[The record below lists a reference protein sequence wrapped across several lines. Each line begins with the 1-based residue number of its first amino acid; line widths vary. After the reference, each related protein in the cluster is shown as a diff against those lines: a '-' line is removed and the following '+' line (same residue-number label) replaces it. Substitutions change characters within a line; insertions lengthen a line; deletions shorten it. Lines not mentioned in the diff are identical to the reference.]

1 MTYVISA
8 DSTEVTAINVQI
20 VYSKSE
26 IMAKAGLN
34 TIMALAIVFVV
45 LILIAIIIYCF
56 NIIPY
61 LTNKMKEAAEQKNK
75 SIEAEVD
82 QIENETVISNDET
95 DDLELVAV
103 ITAAIAASTG
113 ASTDDFV
120 VRSIKR
126 RY

>member
-1 MTYVISA
+1 
-8 DSTEVTAINVQI
+8 
-20 VYSKSE
+20 
-26 IMAKAGLN
+26 
-34 TIMALAIVFVV
+34 
-45 LILIAIIIYCF
+45 
-56 NIIPY
+56 
-61 LTNKMKEAAEQKNK
+61 MKEAAEQKNK
-75 SIEAEVD
+75 SIETEVK
-82 QIENETVISNDET
+82 QTEIETVISNDET